1 MVFVSGLTFGFGEVY
16 AVPVLAGC
24 NELGEDEGAWVVL
37 KGSKSRRN
45 RSCLVYSFNNRRL
58 LLQLRV

>member
-1 MVFVSGLTFGFGEVY
+1 VVLVSEIAKNDFEYMYCASCKNWG
-16 AVPVLAGC
+16 
-24 NELGEDEGAWVVL
+24 GEDTWVAL

-45 RSCLVYSFNNRRL
+45 RSCLVHSFNNRRL